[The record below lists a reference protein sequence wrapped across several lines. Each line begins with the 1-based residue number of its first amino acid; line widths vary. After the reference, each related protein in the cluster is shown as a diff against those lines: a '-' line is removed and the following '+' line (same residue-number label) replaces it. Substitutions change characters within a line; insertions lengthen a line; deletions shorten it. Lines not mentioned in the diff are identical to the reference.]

1 MKLEKVR
8 QYFENELVVDHYAKA
23 TTELGLWLSEEKL
36 LTKIFSINDSILEL
50 GCGAGRVA
58 LALHELGYKNILG
71 TDYAKTMVQRARHIS
86 KLLEY
91 SVPFRV
97 ADATDLKFEDDIFN
111 GVIFAFNGFMQI
123 PQATKRMLALREI
136 YRVLRPNGWFVFT
149 SHDRDLSPHKKFWV
163 EEKRRW
169 ERGNQQ
175 KELDDFG
182 DRAEDTDSGQHY
194 MHVPKVS
201 EISEILLEAGFR
213 IEAHAMRSELAKEP
227 PEVLKFSDDCRFW
240 VVQKPA
246 E

>member
-8 QYFENELVVDHYAKA
+8 QYFENDLVVDHYAKA
-23 TTELGLWLSEEKL
+23 AAELGLWLSEERL
-36 LTKIFSINDSILEL
+36 LTKIFSMNDSILEL

-58 LALHELGYKNILG
+58 LGLHELGYNNILG
-71 TDYAKTMVQRARHIS
+71 TDYSKPMVQRARHLS

-91 SVPFRV
+91 SLPFRV
-97 ADATDLKFEDDIFN
+97 ADATHLKFEANIFN
-111 GVIFAFNGFMQI
+111 GVIFAFNDFMQI
-123 PQATKRMLALREI
+123 PKATQRLRALREI
-136 YRVLRPNGWFVFT
+136 YRVLRPHGWFVFT
-149 SHDRDLSPHKKFWV
+149 CHDRELSAHRKFWV

-169 ERGNQQ
+169 EIGKQHE
-175 KELDDFG
+175 ELDDFG
-182 DRAEDTDSGQHY
+182 DRVEDTDFGVHY

-201 EISEILLEAGFR
+201 EISEILLEVGFR

>member
-8 QYFENELVVDHYAKA
+8 HYFENDLVVDHYAKA

-71 TDYAKTMVQRARHIS
+71 TDYAKAMVQRARHIS

-97 ADATDLKFEDDIFN
+97 ADATDLKFEDDIFD

-123 PQATKRMLALREI
+123 PQTTKRMLALREI

-213 IEAHAMRSELAKEP
+213 IEAYAMRSELAKEP